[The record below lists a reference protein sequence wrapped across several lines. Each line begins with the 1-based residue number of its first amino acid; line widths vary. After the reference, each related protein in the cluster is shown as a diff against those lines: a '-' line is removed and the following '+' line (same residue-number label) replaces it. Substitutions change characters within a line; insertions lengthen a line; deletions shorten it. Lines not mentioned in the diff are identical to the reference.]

1 MKAVIL
7 AGGLGTRLQEA
18 TAEKPKPMV
27 EIGGLPILWHIMK
40 IYAAHG
46 FKEFVLALGY
56 KSEVVKDFFL
66 NYHHRR
72 SSLSVHL
79 QTGHVET
86 HDLAREDWLVH
97 LVDTGPRT
105 QTGGRIK
112 RLTRWL
118 ESETFMMTYGDGVAN
133 IDLRRVVEFHRRH
146 GKLATVTAVRPQA
159 RFGGLN
165 FAGDLVTIFSE
176 KPQIGEGWVNGG
188 FFVLEPAF
196 STTSPA
202 TRRRGS
208 TSRSS
213 GSRRTASSSPIVTT
227 ASGNAW
233 TRCATF
239 ASWRVSGRRA
249 GRPGTSGTA
258 ASEAGGSDVAH
269 HVGHPGRCP
278 AGGDRPRGR
287 APAARG
293 DDAPPHGGPEVSS
306 VDSSWTSWPLGIV
319 KPENAR
325 VASWR
330 SRTSARAYPSAYA
343 IWWTTPTSSSSLTT

>member
-97 LVDTGPRT
+97 LVDTGSRT

-188 FFVLEPAF
+188 FFVLEP
-196 STTSPA
+196 
-202 TRRRGS
+202 GVLDY
-208 TSRSS
+208 
-213 GSRRTASSSPIVTT
+213 I
-227 ASGNAW
+227 
-233 TRCATF
+233 
-239 ASWRVSGRRA
+239 A
-249 GRPGTSGTA
+249 GDETPWEYEPLERLA
-258 ASEAGGSDVAH
+258 ADGQLVAYRHDGFWQCMDTLRDV
-269 HVGHPGRCP
+269 RFLESLWQT
-278 AGGDRPRGR
+278 GR
-287 APAARG
+287 APWNVW
-293 DDAPPHGGPEVSS
+293 DGGE
-306 VDSSWTSWPLGIV
+306 
-319 KPENAR
+319 
-325 VASWR
+325 
-330 SRTSARAYPSAYA
+330 
-343 IWWTTPTSSSSLTT
+343 